1 MKTKLIVIA
10 SIVILFI
17 YLLYSK
23 SRESMTDF
31 NNMEK
36 IISDIVIFFYNN
48 ERPYYIDY
56 VNLLKAAG
64 NKKKELFKLDTF
76 KKFESLTKIG
86 ELNSQEVKK
95 LAF

>member
-10 SIVILFI
+10 SIVVLFI

-23 SRESMTDF
+23 SRESMTNF

-36 IISDIVIFFYNN
+36 IISDIVIFFDNN

-64 NKKKELFKLDTF
+64 NPKKELFKVDTF
-76 KKFESLTKIG
+76 KKFEDLKKMGKLT
-86 ELNSQEVKK
+86 SQEIKN